1 MRLGSA
7 GRNKFREVRDEASWV
22 VWGMAGGPLMPC
34 YKQGRQSSDLARE
47 SKLEISLVKERSS
60 AVVIIASEL
69 SLRETGLLG
78 REYLRK
84 YSLLF

>member
-1 MRLGSA
+1 MRY
-7 GRNKFREVRDEASWV
+7 EASWV
-22 VWGMAGGPLMPC
+22 IWGVAGGQLMPC
-34 YKQGRQSSDLARE
+34 QKQGRQSSDLARE

-69 SLRETGLLG
+69 SLREIELLS
-78 REYLRK
+78 RERLRK